1 MVYKHLSK
9 SSQIKFQKFLH
20 GRLQKQLQ
28 DTKLSQAALKKEVTD
43 LTLEVE
49 QTQDRLT
56 VEGVHYDELS
66 INYHSVVERRD
77 ALLEENKVLIDN
89 WKWARDEIDYQREW
103 RFEKSDKYEE
113 LYNEHI
119 DVKMELEETK
129 GELKKLDEK
138 YMDLLKKYFED

>member
-1 MVYKHLSK
+1 MVYKDLSK
-9 SSQIKFQKFLH
+9 SSQIKFQQFLH

-28 DTKLSQAALKKEVTD
+28 DIKLSQAALKKEVTD

-89 WKWARDEIDYQREW
+89 WKWARDEIDYQQEW

-129 GELKKLDEK
+129 RELKKLEK
-138 YMDLLKKYFED
+138 NIWTY